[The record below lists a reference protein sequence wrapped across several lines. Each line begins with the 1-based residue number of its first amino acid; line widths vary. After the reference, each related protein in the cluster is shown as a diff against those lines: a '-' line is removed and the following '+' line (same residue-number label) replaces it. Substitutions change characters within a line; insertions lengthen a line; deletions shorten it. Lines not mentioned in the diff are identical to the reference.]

1 MELPKPNTKSTPT
14 TETWN
19 GSSGHVSDIDQ
30 VVSQEELIHYL
41 EESFDCE
48 VNMMQTKVYVNTVV
62 MAKFNVPEI
71 DKVRPSLVDVDG
83 HWRMLWIYA
92 RR

>member
-1 MELPKPNTKSTPT
+1 MELLKPNTKSTPT

-41 EESFDCE
+41 EEYFDCE
-48 VNMMQTKVYVNTVV
+48 VNMQTKVYAYMNTVIV
-62 MAKFNVPEI
+62 MAKSMCLI
-71 DKVRPSLVDVDG
+71 LTK
-83 HWRMLWIYA
+83 
-92 RR
+92 